1 MFSVISSRSAPRNCP
16 QQLFVV
22 FLAVASMTGCSADK
36 RHSGKEQH
44 ASLPIPT
51 TISNEAQA
59 FLTQPINNSGRGVTL
74 TTNED
79 WYAFR
84 DAIDN
89 AWRPVF
95 EQWRQR
101 YAVTVT
107 KKTIAGVTVWE
118 VLPER
123 ISPDHEDKVLL
134 NVHGGGYV
142 LFAGDLSVYE
152 ALSAASLGKIRVL
165 AIDYRMPPDHPF
177 PAAIDDAVAVYREI
191 LNDYAPTD
199 IGLFGGSAGGGL
211 AAAMTLV
218 IRDEGLPM
226 PVAVALNTPW
236 SDLSKTGDS
245 YFANDGIDPVLV
257 TYDGSLGEMAR
268 VYANGRD
275 YKDPLLSPVYADYSK
290 GFPPTFFLTGTRDLF
305 LSNTVRHH
313 RALRNAGIEA
323 DLHVFEA
330 LWHDFADI
338 PEKDEAVLEMMAF
351 FDKHFSTEK

>member
-1 MFSVISSRSAPRNCP
+1 MFSVFTDRSAPRNCP
-16 QQLFVV
+16 YQLFVV
-22 FLAVASMTGCSADK
+22 FLAVAWMTGCSADK
-36 RHSGKEQH
+36 GHSENEQN

-51 TISNEAQA
+51 TISTEAQA
-59 FLTQPINNSGRGVTL
+59 FLAQPINNSGRGITL

-79 WYAFR
+79 WYQFR

-89 AWRPVF
+89 ARRPVF
-95 EQWRQR
+95 EQWQKD

-107 KKTIAGVTVWE
+107 ERTIAGVTVRE

-123 ISPDHEDKVLL
+123 ISPEHEDKVLL

-152 ALSAASLGKIRVL
+152 AISAASLGEIRVL

-177 PAAIDDAVAVYREI
+177 PAAIDDAVAVYRGI
-191 LNDYAPTD
+191 LTDYAPTD

-245 YFANDGIDPVLV
+245 YFANDGVDPVLV
-257 TYDGSLGEMAR
+257 TYDGSLGAMAR

-275 YKDPLLSPVYADYSK
+275 LKDPLLSPVYADYTK
-290 GFPPTFFLTGTRDLF
+290 GFPPTFLLTGTRDLF

-323 DLHVFEA
+323 ELHVFEA
-330 LWHDFADI
+330 MWHYFAAV

-351 FDKHFSTEK
+351 FDKHFSIER